1 MRRVVSV
8 AFAGFDIVLLNTSS
22 VSHLC
27 LGSETS
33 SPLDLALFSLGLVI
47 HLHLSILPD
56 LHRSNCYP
64 VNVSFYVGGIAEL
77 CEWKLSLNC
86 HSEQQWSMWSNLKQ
100 MESWSSHSFF

>member
-1 MRRVVSV
+1 MVSDT
-8 AFAGFDIVLLNTSS
+8 FAGFDIVPPNTSA

-33 SPLDLALFSLGLVI
+33 SPLDLALSSLGLVI

-56 LHRSNCYP
+56 LHGSNCYP

-77 CEWKLSLNC
+77 CEWQAKLELSLRTAVV
-86 HSEQQWSMWSNLKQ
+86 HVE
-100 MESWSSHSFF
+100 